1 MDMFKGQGSDDL
13 REFWAKNDCEI
24 VIIPHNLFSRFE
36 PLDLSVNKAAKAYVS
51 EMYNTWMVNEISK
64 QLKED
69 IAPAD
74 VKVSLVLFVIKTLH
88 VKRIV
93 DLYHHKKA
101 DKQIIV
107 LEQLENLRLL
117 RKTSIS
123 RRKWK
128 ILSTNFSFFNIIFLK
143 AKTEKVK
150 VFVQKIS
157 TFSKKQNRVG
167 NKNLQKFL
175 VVLKDSVENH

>member
-1 MDMFKGQGSDDL
+1 M
-13 REFWAKNDCEI
+13 
-24 VIIPHNLFSRFE
+24 IIPHNLFSRFE
-36 PLDLSVNKAAKAYVS
+36 LLDLSVNKAAKAYVS

-107 LEQLENLRLL
+107 NSVRAAGKSEAIE
-117 RKTSIS
+117 KDHYI
-123 RRKWK
+123 
-128 ILSTNFSFFNIIFLK
+128 
-143 AKTEKVK
+143 TEKVK
-150 VFVQKIS
+150 NPF
-157 TFSKKQNRVG
+157 
-167 NKNLQKFL
+167 NKL
-175 VVLKDSVENH
+175 

>member
-24 VIIPHNLFSRFE
+24 VIIPHNLFSRFK

-107 LEQLENLRLL
+107 NSVRAAGKSEAIEKDQY
-117 RKTSIS
+117 I
-123 RRKWK
+123 
-128 ILSTNFSFFNIIFLK
+128 
-143 AKTEKVK
+143 TEKVK
-150 VFVQKIS
+150 NPF
-157 TFSKKQNRVG
+157 
-167 NKNLQKFL
+167 NKL
-175 VVLKDSVENH
+175 

>member
-1 MDMFKGQGSDDL
+1 MDMFKGQGNDDL

-36 PLDLSVNKAAKAYVS
+36 LLDLSVNKAAKAYVS
-51 EMYNTWMVNEISK
+51 EMYNNWMVNEISK

-107 LEQLENLRLL
+107 NSVRAAGKSEAIE
-117 RKTSIS
+117 KDHYI
-123 RRKWK
+123 
-128 ILSTNFSFFNIIFLK
+128 
-143 AKTEKVK
+143 TEKVK
-150 VFVQKIS
+150 NPF
-157 TFSKKQNRVG
+157 
-167 NKNLQKFL
+167 NKL
-175 VVLKDSVENH
+175 